1 MIVVIYCAVQSE
13 TRVPLKQYDGDSKI
27 NNGDS
32 KINIFAADP
41 LVGVHFICDRVTWS
55 NYNQCLLVTSFFISP
70 CVAGHDIPTANTTID
85 QLLSNSFMNSI
96 GAKSPK
102 GER

>member
-13 TRVPLKQYDGDSKI
+13 IKVPLKQYDGDSKI

-55 NYNQCLLVTSFFISP
+55 NYSQPLLVTSLFSSGL
-70 CVAGHDIPTANTTID
+70 V
-85 QLLSNSFMNSI
+85 
-96 GAKSPK
+96 
-102 GER
+102 

>member
-1 MIVVIYCAVQSE
+1 MLCNSQINDCCNLVCCAVRNKSAFE
-13 TRVPLKQYDGDSKI
+13 KYDGDSKI

-55 NYNQCLLVTSFFISP
+55 NYNQRLLVTSLFSSGL
-70 CVAGHDIPTANTTID
+70 V
-85 QLLSNSFMNSI
+85 
-96 GAKSPK
+96 
-102 GER
+102 